1 MNLVSMMRK
10 SLILAAGALCLVFEV
25 ATVAQE
31 QTQTS
36 TTTGQAT
43 EVVTIQAADDNAKTE
58 RARVKASGDA
68 LDELVTSQ
76 NGIPTGLLN
85 KSECVIIL
93 PSVKKVGFIIAGQ
106 YGRGLMTCRTGA
118 NFDGPWS
125 APIMMQ
131 STGGSVGLQAG
142 GQSTDFVILVLN
154 DKGARALMKGK
165 AKLGA
170 DASIAAGPV
179 GREAE
184 AATNAA
190 MSAEM
195 LSYSEANGLFAGVS
209 LSGTSLG
216 PDEGANEK
224 LYGKKVAAE
233 QIYAGEVQAPVEA
246 NQMLATLQDKSP
258 KNLSEGKAD
267 LAQAAGPAES
277 PNKIWSDLMDG
288 NKRFVAGQLM
298 PQPVVKVRGSLTKS
312 QHPKAMVLSCS
323 DSRVPPELVF
333 DQTLGDLF
341 VVRAAGNIAGPL
353 GLASL
358 EYAFDHLGS
367 TVLVVLGHTQC
378 GAVSAACSGERMPTA
393 NLQAMVDQIDPAVKK
408 VKGSATGNALIE
420 AAIKENV
427 HESARGVLAHS
438 EVLQHAKEQGKLT
451 VIEAE
456 YQLDTGEV
464 VRLDKAAQ

>member
-1 MNLVSMMRK
+1 MNLVSRMRK
-10 SLILAAGALCLVFEV
+10 NLILAAAALCLVFAV
-25 ATVAQE
+25 AAVAQE

-36 TTTGQAT
+36 TTAGQAT
-43 EVVTIQAADDNAKTE
+43 EVTTIQAADDNAKTE

-76 NGIPTGLLN
+76 NGIPTNLLN

-131 STGGSVGLQAG
+131 STGGSFGLQAG

-209 LSGTSLG
+209 LSGSSLG
-216 PDEGANEK
+216 PDDGANEK
-224 LYGKKVAAE
+224 LYGKKVTAE

-258 KNLSEGKAD
+258 HNLSEGKA
-267 LAQAAGPAES
+267 QAAEPAEP

-298 PQPVVKVRGSLTKS
+298 PQPVVKVRESLTKS

-367 TVLVVLGHTQC
+367 TVLVVLGHTKC
-378 GAVSAACSGERMPTA
+378 GAVTAACSGEKMPTA

-427 HESARGVLAHS
+427 HESAMDVLAHS
-438 EVLQHAKEQGKLT
+438 EVLRHAQEQGKLT

-456 YQLDTGEV
+456 YQLDTGKV